1 MSAPEFR
8 METVNW
14 EVDAMLNA
22 AKNLGYYLEIG
33 NLSPEQLNEVET
45 KLAEVADLLGSII
58 EGKVDT
64 ESLKEVQRGLEK
76 EEGQQNLT
84 VFS

>member
-1 MSAPEFR
+1 MSAPGFR
-8 METVNW
+8 METVNG
-14 EVDAMLNA
+14 EVVAMLNA

-33 NLSPEQLNEVET
+33 NLSPEQLMEVGT

-64 ESLKEVQRGLEK
+64 GSSKETERIGE
-76 EEGQQNLT
+76 
-84 VFS
+84 